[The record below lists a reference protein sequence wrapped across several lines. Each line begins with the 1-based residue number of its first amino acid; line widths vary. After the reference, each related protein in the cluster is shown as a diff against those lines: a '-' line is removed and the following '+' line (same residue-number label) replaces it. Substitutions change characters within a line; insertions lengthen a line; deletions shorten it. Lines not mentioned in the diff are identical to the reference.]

1 MKKIIYLLFLFAFY
15 SVSFSQVLEQLNVR
29 GQFQFDMQSYKKDSL
44 IGATKEPDQVKSMG
58 KVYLNMNLSNFS
70 AGIRYENYMNPI
82 LGIDPSY
89 AGNGISHRFARYSDE
104 NIDITAGNF
113 YEQFGSGMILR
124 SYEDWLLG
132 WDNAFDGLRVKY
144 RPGSGVELT
153 GLIGKQRIFWG
164 LGAGIVKGGDINL
177 TINDL
182 FKDLLSNSTLLT
194 VGGSVVSKY
203 QPDLESFYNL
213 PVNVLAY
220 SGRMSLIGDIF
231 ALESEYAYKYND
243 PSRANQFNYNPGTGF
258 LLSASYY
265 PQGFSASVN
274 FHRTDNMDFRSDRGE
289 TGNNLMLNFLPPL
302 SKQHT
307 YRLITLYPFAT
318 QLLGEVGLQ
327 AELTYTFP
335 KNSLLGG
342 DYGTTVNINYSRV
355 HNLDTMQK
363 HTITIFKDTLSGAE
377 VVYDDVFTYDSPFF
391 SIGKRLYFQDIN
403 IEITKKWS
411 SKFKSIFSLIN
422 IIYDKDIMENS
433 GAPLYGKVKATAL
446 VADLTY
452 MISRTNAIRFD
463 LEHMWSSQD
472 SSLRVP
478 DNSNGNWAM
487 ALAEFTIAPSWYFS
501 VWDEYNYG
509 NDDPARQIHYVS
521 GSIAYVHNSTRFSFG
536 FGRQRG
542 GILCVGGVCREVPAS
557 NGFNLS
563 ITSTF

>member
-1 MKKIIYLLFLFAFY
+1 ML
-15 SVSFSQVLEQLNVR
+15 
-29 GQFQFDMQSYKKDSL
+29 
-44 IGATKEPDQVKSMG
+44 
-58 KVYLNMNLSNFS
+58 
-70 AGIRYENYMNPI
+70 
-82 LGIDPSY
+82 
-89 AGNGISHRFARYSDE
+89 
-104 NIDITAGNF
+104 
-113 YEQFGSGMILR
+113 
-124 SYEDWLLG
+124 
-132 WDNAFDGLRVKY
+132 
-144 RPGSGVELT
+144 
-153 GLIGKQRIFWG
+153 
-164 LGAGIVKGGDINL
+164 
-177 TINDL
+177 
-182 FKDLLSNSTLLT
+182 
-194 VGGSVVSKY
+194 
-203 QPDLESFYNL
+203 
-213 PVNVLAY
+213 
-220 SGRMSLIGDIF
+220 
-231 ALESEYAYKYND
+231 
-243 PSRANQFNYNPGTGF
+243 
-258 LLSASYY
+258 
-265 PQGFSASVN
+265 
-274 FHRTDNMDFRSDRGE
+274 FRS
-289 TGNNLMLNFLPPL
+289 
-302 SKQHT
+302 
-307 YRLITLYPFAT
+307 
-318 QLLGEVGLQ
+318 LQ

-355 HNLDTMQK
+355 HNLDTTQK